1 MILRVLWLFLSL
13 VFVLEKWLVFAVG
26 VGTNSLTRPRVVN
39 IGALFSLNSTIGK
52 VAKVAIQAAID
63 DVNSSSNVLHGTQL
77 NISMLDNCQNG
88 FLGVAQTISLMEEDI
103 VAIIGPQSSVVAHVV
118 SPVAEGLKVPIL
130 SFAATDPSLSLIE
143 YPFIVQTTRND
154 LYQMDAVADLINYY
168 GWREVTAIYIDDDYG
183 RNGIA
188 SLDDSL
194 AKNSCRISYKAPMSL
209 GLSRDEIK
217 RLLFQVILQES
228 RIFVLHTYQSYG
240 LKVLEVARS
249 LQIIDEGFVWIAT
262 SWLTDVID
270 TDSPLPSESQ
280 SDVQGLLTFRV
291 HTPNSNLKLNF
302 TAQWSNLVRKE
313 HENTLFGLNTYGLY
327 AYDSVWILAY
337 ALNAYFA
344 QGGNISFSKYSPE
357 NHQNQNR
364 NLYLD
369 SMKIFDGGEELLSKI
384 YEVNITGLTGHIQF
398 DQDRNLI
405 NPAFEIIN
413 VVGTGHNIIGYWSNF
428 SGLSKKPPEVVPSIP
443 GVNQQ
448 LSSVIWPGQ
457 TTDKPRGWVYPS
469 NGKVLKIGV
478 PHRITYLEFAS
489 YSTKTHSFS
498 GYSIDVFTA
507 ALSLLPYGVA
517 YTLIPFGDGKS
528 NPNMD
533 ELVDLLSQGVYDAV
547 VGDIV
552 ITSKRAK
559 IVDFTQPFIESGLVV
574 VAPVKTMDSDAWA
587 FLWPL
592 TPKMWCV
599 TCVSIIIFGG
609 VIWILEHRFNDEF
622 RGPPLRQFKTVLWFS
637 FSTWFGSHRETPL
650 TLLGRFVLFIWLF
663 VVLIITS
670 SYTASLSSVF
680 TLHQIYSPIK
690 GIHSLMGSKSPIGY
704 QKGSFSENYLHEEL
718 KFPKSQLIPLNNE
731 DEYKEALRKGP
742 KNGGVAAIVDD
753 MSRIENFLSRNCEF
767 TIRGQ
772 TFTKNGRGF
781 AFPQDSQLAI
791 DMSTAILKLSEGGD
805 LQRIHDKWLTKS
817 ACRSQDTKLTVN
829 RLELDSF
836 WGLFF
841 VCGLVCFFAFII
853 YFGRLV
859 KKFLHHRPPI
869 QDEFGY
875 QTPPPKSRLKRFFVF
890 FNEKE
895 AES

>member
-1 MILRVLWLFLSL
+1 M
-13 VFVLEKWLVFAVG
+13 
-26 VGTNSLTRPRVVN
+26 
-39 IGALFSLNSTIGK
+39 
-52 VAKVAIQAAID
+52 
-63 DVNSSSNVLHGTQL
+63 
-77 NISMLDNCQNG
+77 
-88 FLGVAQTISLMEEDI
+88 
-103 VAIIGPQSSVVAHVV
+103 
-118 SPVAEGLKVPIL
+118 
-130 SFAATDPSLSLIE
+130 
-143 YPFIVQTTRND
+143 
-154 LYQMDAVADLINYY
+154 
-168 GWREVTAIYIDDDYG
+168 
-183 RNGIA
+183 
-188 SLDDSL
+188 
-194 AKNSCRISYKAPMSL
+194 
-209 GLSRDEIK
+209 
-217 RLLFQVILQES
+217 
-228 RIFVLHTYQSYG
+228 
-240 LKVLEVARS
+240 ARS

-533 ELVDLLSQGVYDAV
+533 ELVDLLSQGV
-547 VGDIV
+547 
-552 ITSKRAK
+552 
-559 IVDFTQPFIESGLVV
+559 
-574 VAPVKTMDSDAWA
+574 
-587 FLWPL
+587 
-592 TPKMWCV
+592 
-599 TCVSIIIFGG
+599 
-609 VIWILEHRFNDEF
+609 
-622 RGPPLRQFKTVLWFS
+622 
-637 FSTWFGSHRETPL
+637 ST
-650 TLLGRFVLFIWLF
+650 
-663 VVLIITS
+663 
-670 SYTASLSSVF
+670 
-680 TLHQIYSPIK
+680 
-690 GIHSLMGSKSPIGY
+690 
-704 QKGSFSENYLHEEL
+704 
-718 KFPKSQLIPLNNE
+718 
-731 DEYKEALRKGP
+731 
-742 KNGGVAAIVDD
+742 
-753 MSRIENFLSRNCEF
+753 
-767 TIRGQ
+767 
-772 TFTKNGRGF
+772 
-781 AFPQDSQLAI
+781 
-791 DMSTAILKLSEGGD
+791 
-805 LQRIHDKWLTKS
+805 
-817 ACRSQDTKLTVN
+817 
-829 RLELDSF
+829 
-836 WGLFF
+836 
-841 VCGLVCFFAFII
+841 
-853 YFGRLV
+853 
-859 KKFLHHRPPI
+859 
-869 QDEFGY
+869 
-875 QTPPPKSRLKRFFVF
+875 
-890 FNEKE
+890 
-895 AES
+895 